1 MKTCKLVIC
10 DIDGTIVVKH
20 KKLTSRA
27 KKVINL
33 LQQNGIY
40 FGIASGRPI
49 FQIKETI
56 KGWGYD
62 DFDVLIADE
71 FGHGIIFFF
80 QHFGLVFGIVSG
92 LEAIAYS
99 LQYKKV

>member
-62 DFDVLIADE
+62 DFDVLIGLNGSSLKDSLLILTYALKKDSNLS
-71 FGHGIIFFF
+71 FFF
-80 QHFGLVFGIVSG
+80 F
-92 LEAIAYS
+92 
-99 LQYKKV
+99 

>member
-1 MKTCKLVIC
+1 MHMKTCKLVIC

-62 DFDVLIADE
+62 DFDVLIGNKRQYDPLSRSRIKIR
-71 FGHGIIFFF
+71 FRWNC
-80 QHFGLVFGIVSG
+80 QRV
-92 LEAIAYS
+92 YS
-99 LQYKKV
+99 SKMQRDFE